1 MKIQFLGTGT
11 PRNELRK
18 SYDDRDDR
26 RCSSIMIDDLMIVDP
41 GPDIYKFEKEFG
53 YSGLYDEVETV
64 LCTNKSKSN
73 YSKKAM
79 LKLSAK
85 ELKVRNFKTAE
96 SRFFTVTAYPANY
109 TGAKNS
115 KCYVIKSKTDGR
127 KIFYSGEGAWL
138 LGPVAEE
145 LQKDRYDLM
154 IFEATVG
161 EGSGD
166 GRIFEHNNLAMVKE
180 LAKVFAQRT
189 DRFMITHMDC
199 DSHADHETLCKEM
212 APFGIDVAFDNLT
225 ITI

>member
-1 MKIQFLGTGT
+1 MKIQFLGTGI

-18 SYDDRDDR
+18 SYDGCDDR

-41 GPDIYKFEKEFG
+41 GPDIFRFEKDFG
-53 YSGLYDEVETV
+53 YTGLYDEVESV

-73 YSKKAM
+73 YSKKSM

-85 ELKVRNFKTAE
+85 ELKVKEFKTAE
-96 SRFFTVTAYPANY
+96 NRFFTVTAYPANY

-115 KCYVIKSKTDGR
+115 KCYVIKSNTDGR
-127 KIFYSGEGAWL
+127 KFFYSGEGAWL

-161 EGSGD
+161 EGKAD
-166 GRIFEHNNLAMVKE
+166 PRIFEHNNLTMVQE
-180 LAKVFAQRT
+180 LKKVFESRT
-189 DRFMITHMDC
+189 DRFIITHLDC
-199 DSHADHETLCKEM
+199 DSHTDHKSLCERM
-212 APFGIDVAFDNLT
+212 SALGIEVAFDNLT